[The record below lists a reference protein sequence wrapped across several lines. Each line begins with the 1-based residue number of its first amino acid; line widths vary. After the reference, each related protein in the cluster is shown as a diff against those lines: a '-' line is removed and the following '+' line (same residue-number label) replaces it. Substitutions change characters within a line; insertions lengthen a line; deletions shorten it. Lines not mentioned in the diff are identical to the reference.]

1 MINKITPIDGV
12 KGIDLRFRHMTDGKG
27 FKRIVNGDT
36 LELQEDYHEVTQ
48 SRSSSIDGIPK
59 TLIDKFIWDKRSEDE
74 ARHMKNIIKSCINTG
89 KIITRARYNT
99 SQFRVVNIGSVVSYD
114 YNSEDK
120 TINLMTVDYRNGYP
134 KNIIYTGEFREID
147 GMTYIHLLSASS
159 KPSIHNRGLIEIEV

>member
-1 MINKITPIDGV
+1 MP
-12 KGIDLRFRHMTDGKG
+12 RR
-27 FKRIVNGDT
+27 
-36 LELQEDYHEVTQ
+36 
-48 SRSSSIDGIPK
+48 
-59 TLIDKFIWDKRSEDE
+59 LIDEFIADKRNEDE

-89 KIITRARYNT
+89 KLITRTKYGTNRF
-99 SQFRVVNIGSVVSYD
+99 SVVNIGSVVSYD

-147 GMTYIHLLSASS
+147 GTTYIHLLSASS